1 MSESGYS
8 PLRITPSP
16 VPQVPKAERTK
27 AVISN
32 AAIEFLWTRPF
43 RDLTVAEVMHPTG
56 LSRAAFYQYFR
67 DLHALMQALQDVI
80 QDEIFAAAG
89 PWIEE
94 VGDPVPLM
102 REAIDRLV
110 RVCYDRGPLIRA
122 LSDAATTEADPPKCK
137 IVNKTTD
144 AVFEQAWSGFLQAF
158 DDAATARIE
167 EDQRQGLIPDLDARP
182 VAFALNRL
190 DASTLIAAFGQHPRL
205 DPEPVRE
212 SLARI
217 WISTLYG
224 TECLDSDSG
233 LVRT

>member
-1 MSESGYS
+1 MSDSGYTS
-8 PLRITPSP
+8 LCITPSP
-16 VPQVPKAERTK
+16 VPRVPKSERTK
-27 AVISN
+27 AVILN
-32 AAIEFLWTRPF
+32 AAIEFLWARPL
-43 RDLTVAEVMHPTG
+43 RDLTVAELMRPTG
-56 LSRAAFYQYFR
+56 LSRSAFYQYFT
-67 DLHALMQALQDVI
+67 DLHVLMQALQDVI

-89 PWIEE
+89 PWIEG
-94 VGDPVPLM
+94 VGDPVTLM

-122 LSDAATTEADPPKCK
+122 LSDAATT
-137 IVNKTTD
+137 D
-144 AVFEQAWSGFLQAF
+144 AVFEQAWRGFLQAF

>member
-1 MSESGYS
+1 MSDSGYTS
-8 PLRITPSP
+8 LCITPSP
-16 VPQVPKAERTK
+16 VPRVPKSERTK
-27 AVISN
+27 AVILN

-43 RDLTVAEVMHPTG
+43 RDLTVAELMHPTG

-89 PWIEE
+89 PWIEG
-94 VGDPVPLM
+94 VGDPVTLM

-122 LSDAATTEADPPKCK
+122 LSDAATTD
-137 IVNKTTD
+137 D
-144 AVFEQAWSGFLQAF
+144 VFEQAWSGFLEAF

>member
-27 AVISN
+27 AVILN

-122 LSDAATTEADPPKCK
+122 LSDAATT
-137 IVNKTTD
+137 D